1 MRLGVRIAYDAVLVA
16 EIGRRFNG
24 LLQLQLA

>member
-1 MRLGVRIAYDAVLVA
+1 MRLGVGIAYDVELLA
-16 EIGRRFNG
+16 EVTRRFDG